1 MDLVVV
7 AEEIP
12 SPGQTVIGTDFQ
24 IHPGGKGANQA
35 VAVARL
41 GYPVQMIGC
50 LGNDAFGEQLRSEL
64 DKVGVDTASIATTE
78 GSSGV
83 ALIVVSSAG
92 ENTITVAS
100 GANAKLTTQDLDAN
114 IDRIRQ
120 AGMVLA
126 QLETPLETI
135 EYLAYLCAREKIPF
149 ILDPAPA
156 RDLPSTIFK
165 NIAWFTPNQTEAALY
180 TGTDGR
186 TPADPVK
193 TAATILANG
202 CHGVVLK
209 MGSQG
214 AYLASQ
220 GAMGELVPA
229 FAVKAIDTTAA
240 GDAFNGGFATGLMLG
255 KSPEESAMFAS
266 AVAAISVTRT
276 GAQPSMPKLAEVEE
290 FMKNGSVRRANE

>member
-1 MDLVVV
+1 
-7 AEEIP
+7 
-12 SPGQTVIGTDFQ
+12 
-24 IHPGGKGANQA
+24 
-35 VAVARL
+35 
-41 GYPVQMIGC
+41 
-50 LGNDAFGEQLRSEL
+50 
-64 DKVGVDTASIATTE
+64 
-78 GSSGV
+78 
-83 ALIVVSSAG
+83 
-92 ENTITVAS
+92 VAS

-156 RDLPSTIFK
+156 RDLPSSIFK

-186 TPADPVK
+186 TLADPVK
-193 TAATILANG
+193 AAATILANG

-220 GAMGELVPA
+220 GTMGELVPA

-255 KSPEESAMFAS
+255 KSPAESAMFAS

-276 GAQPSMPKLAEVEE
+276 GAQPSMPKLVEVEE
-290 FMKNGSVRRANE
+290 FMKNGSARRANE